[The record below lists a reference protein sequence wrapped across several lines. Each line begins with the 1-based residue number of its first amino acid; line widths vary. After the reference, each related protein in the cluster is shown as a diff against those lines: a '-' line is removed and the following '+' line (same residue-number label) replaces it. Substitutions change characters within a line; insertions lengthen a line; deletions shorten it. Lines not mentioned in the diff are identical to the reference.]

1 MKIKKGD
8 QVVVI
13 AGNGK
18 NRSEPRTVLSV
29 DRTKNRVLV
38 EGVNLRWKHK
48 RPTQSSPQ
56 GERVQEEC
64 PIHASNVM
72 IWDESQKKA
81 VRKRAAQEN

>member
-18 NRSEPRTVLSV
+18 NRHEPKTVLSV
-29 DRTKNRVLV
+29 DRASDRVLV

-72 IWDESQKKA
+72 IWDAATKQP
-81 VRKRAAQEN
+81 VRKRAVQEK

>member
-1 MKIKKGD
+1 
-8 QVVVI
+8 
-13 AGNGK
+13 
-18 NRSEPRTVLSV
+18 
-29 DRTKNRVLV
+29 VLV

-72 IWDESQKKA
+72 IWDAATKQP
-81 VRKRAAQEN
+81 VRKRAVQEK